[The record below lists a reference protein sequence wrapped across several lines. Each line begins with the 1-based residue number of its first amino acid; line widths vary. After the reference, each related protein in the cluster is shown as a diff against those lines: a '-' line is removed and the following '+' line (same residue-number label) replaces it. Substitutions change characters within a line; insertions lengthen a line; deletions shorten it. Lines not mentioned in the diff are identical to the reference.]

1 MARLVFQMM
10 VSLDGYIND
19 AGGDFDWGH
28 IDEEVHRHANG
39 EMRRCGLE
47 IYGRRM
53 YETMAVWETYETS
66 SPVEAE
72 FAELWR
78 RTDRIVVSQTLTET
92 SSGRTKIVPSLSA
105 EDMLSL
111 KELQPSGDISVSGPT
126 LAATYLDAGL
136 VDEIGIYYIPVVVGN
151 GTPMFQTRNRLNL
164 ERIEETP
171 FANGAAFVR
180 YRLRARA

>member
-1 MARLVFQMM
+1 MAKLIFQMM

-19 AGGDFDWGH
+19 AGGDFDWGYV
-28 IDEEVHRHANG
+28 DEEVHGHANA
-39 EMRRCGLE
+39 EMRRFGLD

-78 RTDRIVVSQTLTET
+78 RTDKIVVSKTLAET
-92 SSGRTKIVPSLSA
+92 SSSRTKIVPSLSL
-105 EDMLSL
+105 EDMRSL

-126 LAATYLDAGL
+126 LAATYLEAGL
-136 VDEIGIYYIPVVVGN
+136 IDEIGIYYIPVVVGD
-151 GTPMFQTRNRLNL
+151 GTPMFQTKNRLKL
-164 ERIEETP
+164 ERTEETP
-171 FANGAAFVR
+171 FANGVIFAR
-180 YRLRARA
+180 YGVLKA